1 MPWRRALSLRE
12 RLERGASTSSAPDP
26 AALRRAERWR
36 GQAPFDEAA
45 VWQRRLAIDGLDE
58 DRWLALASST
68 PLAGSEET
76 PPPWWSALLLEETPE
91 PASFRETGLL
101 ALIEPDLAAAGE
113 RWRQAIAARKDSA
126 LDHEGVFRSGL
137 ALLRRRLVALLTR
150 TLVLE
155 LQIARLEDS
164 LQGDTPEE
172 RFQSFVARLRLPAV
186 RRDLAEQYPV
196 LIRLVA
202 QEISDWLRFSESWLG
217 HFAQDRQ
224 DLVERCFAGQ
234 DPGPLIAVERELGD
248 RHRGG
253 RTVLQLLFASGRRLV
268 YKPRSLALEETFRA
282 LLQEV
287 GDGLS
292 LPLLLPRGLDA
303 DDHGWV
309 EWLDPVPCTDP
320 LQVERF
326 FHRMGLWLGL
336 FHLLGGTDLHA
347 DNLLAMGEHPVPLD
361 LETLFHPVLPHGRAL
376 VGNAEGPEGSVL
388 RVGLLPQRVQVFADG
403 VGLDWSG
410 LGAIAGQTAPRPSW
424 QMEAAGTEDMRMVPR
439 PVQIGAPPS
448 LPTLDGETR
457 TAADHVEAVVAG
469 YREVYGWMLY
479 HRGEW
484 LGAPGHPGHLDRFA
498 GLHRRIVLRPTQLY
512 GRLLVESR
520 HPQLLQDALDR
531 DAWFDRLWLATEGQP
546 WMESWIPA
554 ERHDLEQGD
563 VPIFSGRCDGTEI
576 EDGAGTRHADALA
589 VSGLDEARQRI
600 ARLSGADRLR
610 QEELVRRTLVLHG
623 LGSRPTSR
631 PGSSIAEAPAPPSAE
646 ALLAWSRA
654 AAERLAERAF
664 PTGDGGVTW
673 MVPRRLADHSWT
685 LTDAAPDLYFGSAG
699 IALFLAHLGHLTGDA
714 MPAELSRAAVRDLL
728 RRIDQTPPRTRGTL
742 LTSIGAF
749 DGWGSVVYT
758 LVHLARLWN
767 DPTLLRALDPILDIL
782 EAALPEDAP
791 ADLLSGRAGAAMAL
805 LIAARAGAGPRA
817 LELARRYGELLTGPG
832 DEGAGGLGW
841 RAPSGGA
848 SLTGFSH
855 GTAGIAWVLLELA
868 AATGDASFT
877 DTAHRALAYERALFS
892 PEAGNWP
899 DLRERPEDADGTD
912 GTDGHF
918 LVSWCHGAPGVALGR
933 LAMGPFLGGD
943 PHVAG
948 EIEIAVATTLRS
960 GFGLNHSL
968 CHGDLGNLDI
978 LLEVA
983 RARGDRGLEERVGRL
998 AGGVVRSLETEG
1010 WLYGSPLGTEPPGLM
1025 VGLAGIGYGCLR
1037 LAAPDRIPCLLRLSL
1052 PGAGSALD

>member
-1 MPWRRALSLRE
+1 MQ
-12 RLERGASTSSAPDP
+12 RGVPASSAPDP
-26 AALRRAERWR
+26 AAVRRAERWR

-45 VWQRRLAIDGLDE
+45 VWRRRLAADGLDE
-58 DRWLALASST
+58 DRWLALVGSDST
-68 PLAGSEET
+68 AEAEEA
-76 PPPWWSALLLEETPE
+76 PPPWWSARLLEETPE
-91 PASFRETGLL
+91 PGSLRETGLL

-113 RWRQAIAARKDSA
+113 RWRQTIAARKDIG
-126 LDHEGVFRSGL
+126 LDGEGVARSGI

-164 LQGDTPEE
+164 LQGTTPEE

-186 RRDLAEQYPV
+186 RRDLAERYPV

-202 QEISDWLRFSESWLG
+202 QEIADWLRFSESWLG
-217 HFAQDRQ
+217 HFAADRHT
-224 DLVERCFAGQ
+224 LVERCFASQ
-234 DPGPLIAVERELGD
+234 DPGPLVAIERELGD

-287 GDGLS
+287 GGGLS
-292 LPLLLPRGLDA
+292 LPLLLPRALQSG
-303 DDHGWV
+303 DHGWV
-309 EWLDPVPCTDP
+309 EWLDPAPCTEP

-347 DNLLAMGEHPVPLD
+347 DNLLAVGEHPVPLD

-376 VGNAEGPEGSVL
+376 EGNAAGPEGSVL

-424 QMEAAGTEDMRMVPR
+424 QMEAAGTEDMRMVAR

-469 YREVYGWMLY
+469 YREAYGWMLR

-484 LGAPGHPGHLDRFA
+484 LGVAGHPGHLARFA

-512 GRLLVESR
+512 ARLLVESR
-520 HPQLLQDALDR
+520 HPHLLQDALDR
-531 DAWFDRLWLATEGQP
+531 DAWFDRLWLAGEGQP
-546 WMESWIPA
+546 WLESWIPA
-554 ERHDLEQGD
+554 ERRDLEQGD
-563 VPIFSGRCDGTEI
+563 VPIFSGRCGGTEI
-576 EDGAGTRHADALA
+576 EDGAGHRHPDALA

-600 ARLSGADRLR
+600 AGLSGADRLR

-664 PTGDGGVTW
+664 PTRDGGVTW
-673 MVPRRLADHSWT
+673 MVPRRLSDGSSWT
-685 LTDAAPDLYFGSAG
+685 LTEAAPDVYFGSAG
-699 IALFLAHLGHLTGDA
+699 IALFLAHLGRVTGDA
-714 MPAELSRAAVRDLL
+714 MPEELARAAVRNLL
-728 RRIDQTPPRTRGTL
+728 RLIEQTPARSRPHL

-749 DGWGSVVYT
+749 DGWGSVVYA
-758 LVHLARLWN
+758 LVHLARLWD
-767 DPTLLRALDPILDIL
+767 DPSLLHAIDPVLDIL

-805 LIAARAGAGPRA
+805 LIASRAGGGPRA

-832 DEGAGGLGW
+832 DEGSERLGW
-841 RAPSGGA
+841 HAPDGGA
-848 SLTGFSH
+848 PLTGFSH
-855 GTAGIAWVLLELA
+855 GATGIAWVLLELA
-868 AATGDASFT
+868 AATGESAFT
-877 DTAHRALAYERALFS
+877 DPARRALAYERALFS
-892 PEAGNWP
+892 PAAGNWP
-899 DLRERPEDADGTD
+899 DLRERPEKEDGTD
-912 GTDGHF
+912 GTEGHF
-918 LVSWCHGAPGVALGR
+918 LISWCHGAPGVALGR
-933 LAMGPFLGGD
+933 LAVGPLLGGD
-943 PHVAG
+943 PQVA
-948 EIEIAVATTLRS
+948 EEVDVAVATTLRS
-960 GFGLNHSL
+960 GFGLNHCL

-983 RARGDRGLEERVGRL
+983 RARGDRGLEERVRRL
-998 AGGVVRSLETEG
+998 AGGVVRSLEREG

-1052 PGAGSALD
+1052 PGEGSALD